1 MSIRE
6 LVAFLEKLPN
16 EKAREY
22 ELSLTKLAARF
33 SGEEAQTMLLE
44 VINGDDSEK
53 VRYHAFYCLNIIY
66 RHSKD
71 YPKLKELLETHRD
84 QFDWH
89 ITFDHLEALYNIES
103 DAMYDYTEIL
113 KHTHK
118 DAEYLDDNAGFVHLF
133 ADVFATI
140 YEKGGLHDKEQYVKD
155 WYERAL
161 DAVNRAITLD
171 VAYAKYYCTKARILC
186 IKGDYSQALFNI
198 DKAIGLENSA
208 RSDYALRIGMYQYY
222 KIMIYTEMRLH
233 ELEEKLLHTPGAQ
246 VTLPGA
252 QEILAPMSVKT
263 SEQTSQ
269 ASHYLGLTTYEEDKP
284 YLFVSYSHKD
294 ADKVYPILRLLQK
307 KNVRLW
313 FDVDSIPAGMDYT
326 EHIAAKIWGCTAFMP
341 MISSNSVKSEFVRKE
356 IGLADRREKPFFPIL
371 LEDIV
376 LSPGMDLQINSSQR
390 VDWFKGTEEGNIEL
404 LVRDLPKE
412 VFL

>member
-1 MSIRE
+1 MSIQE
-6 LVAFLEKLPN
+6 LVSFLEKLPN

-22 ELSLTKLAARF
+22 ELSLTKFAARSF
-33 SGEEAQTMLLE
+33 GESAEAMLLE
-44 VINGDDSEK
+44 VIQGDYSEK

-71 YPKLKELLETHRD
+71 YPKLKELLEANRAE
-84 QFDWH
+84 FDWH
-89 ITFDHLEALYNIES
+89 VTFDHLEALYNIES
-103 DAMYDYTEIL
+103 DAMYDYSEIL
-113 KHTHK
+113 KKTHK

-140 YEKGGLHDKEQYVKD
+140 YEKGGLHDKEQYVNE
-155 WYERAL
+155 WYDRAM
-161 DAVNRAITLD
+161 DAVNRAIELD
-171 VAYAKYYCTKARILC
+171 VVYAKYYCTKARILC
-186 IKGDYSQALFNI
+186 IKKDYSQALFNI

-208 RSDYALRIGMYQYY
+208 RADYALRIGMYQYH

-233 ELEEKLLHTPGAQ
+233 DLEEKLKQNSGL
-246 VTLPGA
+246 
-252 QEILAPMSVKT
+252 QEPVSLRKT
-263 SEQTSQ
+263 ED
-269 ASHYLGLTTYEEDKP
+269 SHYLGLTTYEEDQP

-326 EHIAAKIWGCTAFMP
+326 EHIATKIWGCTAFMP
-341 MISSNSVKSEFVRKE
+341 MISSNSVNSEFVRKE

-390 VDWFKGTEEGNIEL
+390 IDWFKGTEEGNVDL
-404 LVRDLPKE
+404 LIRDLPKD
-412 VFL
+412 VFI

>member
-1 MSIRE
+1 MSIQE
-6 LVAFLEKLPN
+6 LVSFLEQLPN

-33 SGEEAQTMLLE
+33 SGEEAQAMLLE
-44 VINGDDSEK
+44 VISGDYSEK

-113 KHTHK
+113 KQTHK

-140 YEKGGLHDKEQYVKD
+140 YEKGGLHDKEQYVND
-155 WYERAL
+155 WYDRAM
-161 DAVNRAITLD
+161 DAVNRAIALD
-171 VAYAKYYCTKARILC
+171 VSYAKYYCTKARILC
-186 IKGDYSQALFNI
+186 IKKDYSQALFNI

-208 RSDYALRIGMYQYY
+208 RSDYALRIGMYQYH

-233 ELEEKLLHTPGAQ
+233 EMEKNFRQ
-246 VTLPGA
+246 NSETLKGLPVK
-252 QEILAPMSVKT
+252 QET
-263 SEQTSQ
+263 SEPEKT
-269 ASHYLGLTTYEEDKP
+269 AETSHYLGLTTYEEDKP

-326 EHIAAKIWGCTAFMP
+326 EHIATKIWGCTAFMP

-390 VDWFKGTEEGNIEL
+390 VDWFKGTEEGNVEL

-412 VFL
+412 VFI

>member
-1 MSIRE
+1 MSIQE
-6 LVAFLEKLPN
+6 LVSFLEKLPN

-22 ELSLTKLAARF
+22 ELSLTKLVARF
-33 SGEEAQTMLLE
+33 SGESAENMLLE
-44 VINGDDSEK
+44 IISGDYSEK

-71 YPKLKELLETHRD
+71 YPKLKELLDLNRNE
-84 QFDWH
+84 FDWH
-89 ITFDHLEALYNIES
+89 VTFDHLEALYNIES

-113 KHTHK
+113 KKTHK

-140 YEKGGLHDKEQYVKD
+140 YEKGGLHDKEQYVND
-155 WYERAL
+155 WYDCAM
-161 DAVNRAITLD
+161 DVVNRAIALD
-171 VAYAKYYCTKARILC
+171 VSYAKYYCTKARILC
-186 IKGDYSQALFNI
+186 IKKDYSQALFNI

-222 KIMIYTEMRLH
+222 KMMIYTEMRLH
-233 ELEEKLLHTPGAQ
+233 ELEEKLLQNAGLQ
-246 VTLPGA
+246 
-252 QEILAPMSVKT
+252 MSLSTAEDPLVWGKKKT
-263 SEQTSQ
+263 D
-269 ASHYLGLTTYEEDKP
+269 HYLGLTTYEEDKP

-307 KNVRLW
+307 KHVRLW

-326 EHIAAKIWGCTAFMP
+326 EHIATKIWGCTAFLP
-341 MISSNSVKSEFVRKE
+341 MISSNSVNSEFVRKE

-390 VDWFKGTEEGNIEL
+390 IDWFKGTEEGNIEL
-404 LVRDLPKE
+404 LVRDLPKD
-412 VFL
+412 VFI

>member
-1 MSIRE
+1 MSIQE
-6 LVAFLEKLPN
+6 LVSFLEKLPN

-33 SGEEAQTMLLE
+33 SGEAAETMLLE
-44 VINGDDSEK
+44 VISGDYSEK

-71 YPKLKELLETHRD
+71 YPKLKELLEAHRE

-89 ITFDHLEALYNIES
+89 VTFDHLEALYNIES

-113 KHTHK
+113 KMTHK

-155 WYERAL
+155 WYDRAM
-161 DAVNRAITLD
+161 DAVNRAIALD
-171 VAYAKYYCTKARILC
+171 VSYAKYYCTKARILC
-186 IKGDYSQALFNI
+186 IKKDYSQALFHI
-198 DKAIGLENSA
+198 DNAIGLENSA

-222 KIMIYTEMRLH
+222 KMMIYTEMRLH
-233 ELEEKLLHTPGAQ
+233 ELEEKMLKNTGAQ
-246 VTLPGA
+246 MSLPTA
-252 QEILAPMSVKT
+252 QELLSAREVET
-263 SEQTSQ
+263 SN
-269 ASHYLGLTTYEEDKP
+269 YLGLTTYEEDKP

-313 FDVDSIPAGMDYT
+313 CDVQSIPAGMDYT
-326 EHIAAKIWGCTAFMP
+326 EYIATKIWDCAAFMP
-341 MISSNSVKSEFVRKE
+341 LISSNSVKSEFVRKE
-356 IGLADRREKPFFPIL
+356 IGVADRKEKPFFPIL
-371 LEDIV
+371 LEDIA

-390 VDWFKGTEEGNIEL
+390 VDWFKGTEEENIEL
-404 LVRDLPKE
+404 LVRDLPKD
-412 VFL
+412 VFM

>member
-1 MSIRE
+1 MSIQE
-6 LVAFLEKLPN
+6 LVSFLEQLPN

-33 SGEEAQTMLLE
+33 SGESAEAMLLE
-44 VINGDDSEK
+44 VIQGDYSEK

-71 YPKLKELLETHRD
+71 YPKLKELLDAYSD

-89 ITFDHLEALYNIES
+89 VTFDHLEALYNIES
-103 DAMYDYTEIL
+103 DALYDYTEIL

-140 YEKGGLHDKEQYVKD
+140 YEKGGLRDKEQYVKD
-155 WYERAL
+155 WYDRAL
-161 DAVNRAITLD
+161 DAVNRAIELD
-171 VAYAKYYCTKARILC
+171 VSYAKYYCTKARILC
-186 IKGDYSQALFNI
+186 IKKDYSQALFNI

-208 RSDYALRIGMYQYY
+208 RSDYALRIGMYQYH

-233 ELEEKLLHTPGAQ
+233 ELEERFLQNPGAPRPCSA
-246 VTLPGA
+246 T
-252 QEILAPMSVKT
+252 QEPLTAET
-263 SEQTSQ
+263 AET
-269 ASHYLGLTTYEEDKP
+269 SHYLGLTTYEEDKP

-326 EHIAAKIWGCTAFMP
+326 DYIATKIWGCTAFMP
-341 MISSNSVKSEFVRKE
+341 LISSNSVKSEFVRKE

-390 VDWFKGTEEGNIEL
+390 VDWFKGTAEGNVEL
-404 LVRDLPKE
+404 LIRDLPKE
-412 VFL
+412 VFI